1 MIALAKKVGM
11 QEEARIR
18 KVLYYNNI
26 YYDSL
31 KFGTIR
37 SEWDEI
43 KANYRSVCR

>member
-26 YYDSL
+26 YYDSPKIVIGEVL
-31 KFGTIR
+31 FFGYI
-37 SEWDEI
+37 
-43 KANYRSVCR
+43 